1 MQKNKVLIFSFL
13 ILAVVLNSCKGED
26 IYYQQFTEIENQS
39 WDMKETKSFDFEI
52 EDTTK
57 LYDFFFNLR
66 NTNDYPYA
74 NIFVFWKLES
84 PDGKTKTDTAQ
95 FILARPNG
103 KWLGKTASGT
113 VIENS
118 MWFLRTKLPVRGLY
132 SFNFTQGMRD
142 KELLE
147 VKDVGLKIIK
157 RNE

>member
-1 MQKNKVLIFSFL
+1 MPKNKVLLFSFL
-13 ILAVVLNSCKGED
+13 ILAVVFHSCKGGD
-26 IYYQQFTEIENQS
+26 IYFQEYTEIENQS
-39 WDMKETKSFDFEI
+39 WDMKNVKSFDFEI
-52 EDTTK
+52 RDTNA

-103 KWLGKTASGT
+103 QWLGNSASGT
-113 VIENS
+113 VIDNS
-118 MWFLRTKLPVRGLY
+118 MYFFKTKLPTRGVY
-132 SFNFTQGMRD
+132 TFNFTQGMRD
-142 KELLE
+142 NELLE